1 MSGNIP
7 PKQQKIVCIKSGN
20 RCALPDCRRELIEPG
35 NDFDNAAII
44 GVIAHIKGENPGS
57 ARYDTNMSD
66 TERNSYPNLL
76 LLCPNCHTK
85 IDNQPNTYTDV
96 MLFQIKKEHE
106 DWIRECT
113 KAEVVN
119 VTFAELNVVT
129 KYLISG
135 QSMPSDDF
143 TVIPPKDKIK
153 KNNLS
158 GSIEALINMGSIQAN
173 QVGDYIGKSPDIDF
187 GERLKQ
193 GFVMKYEQLKN
204 AEELEG
210 DNLFMAL
217 LDFSSGGS
225 NNFKQKAAGLAVLVY
240 LFEKCEVF
248 EK

>member
-7 PKQQKIVCIKSGN
+7 LKQQKIVCIKSGT
-20 RCALPDCRRELIEPG
+20 RCVLPDCRRELVEPG
-35 NDFDNAAII
+35 NDCDGAAII
-44 GVIAHIKGENPGS
+44 GELAHIKGESSGS
-57 ARYDTNMSD
+57 ARYDANMTD

-85 IDNQPNTYTDV
+85 IDNQPNTYTV
-96 MLFQIKKEHE
+96 EMLLQIKREHE
-106 DWIRECT
+106 DWIRERT

-129 KYLISG
+129 KYLVSG
-135 QSMPSDDF
+135 QYTPSDDL
-143 TVIPPKDKIK
+143 TVVPPKDKIK

-158 GSIEALINMGSIQAN
+158 GSIEALITMGTIQAN

-193 GFVMKYEQLKN
+193 GFVKEYGQLKN
-204 AEELEG
+204 AEGLKG

-217 LDFSSGGS
+217 LDFSSGGN